1 MAGGQGRGLHQLIAG
16 ALQAIDAI
24 TIDIVFNEPNRCIL
38 ICGESVRVLLTAFI
52 RSRGGAVQDVQELA
66 ALQTLAIAAG
76 LDDFQVLGQQLL
88 VVAYAEEDL
97 QSGDENV
104 LVPAAIQALIASM
117 QIANIL
123 ADAELMER
131 RNFINR
137 NNLENKLRSLNGE

>member
-1 MAGGQGRGLHQLIAG
+1 MAGGQGRGVNQLIAG
-16 ALQAIDAI
+16 ALQAIDEI
-24 TIDIVFNEPNRCIL
+24 TFDFVSSDPNQCIQ
-38 ICGESVRVLLTAFI
+38 ICGESVRTLLTAFI
-52 RSRGGAVQDVQELA
+52 RRRGDAVQDVQELA

-123 ADAELMER
+123 ADAGLMER